1 MRFHDFWGTCENQPM
16 FTEDSEDKPNYT
28 PVSRSIYF
36 LVFCAL
42 PSSFQ
47 NLAHIQPRTAP
58 HWISP
63 PVRAC
68 TFLQLWVLGVCQ
80 RRRICSCARA
90 TPLPA
95 PGACCL
101 TWILLLHS
109 VISGK
114 KYGSE
119 NWEFMRWYRE
129 MGKGKVVTLHRSLG
143 CRKRRVNMQRRRWK
157 TARIWAVLALTC
169 WDLRLGTKV

>member
-1 MRFHDFWGTCENQPM
+1 MASRCLTKLLCAALCNAHKLSSLTSLPIKQAGVMRFHDFWGTCENQPM

-119 NWEFMRWYRE
+119 NWEFMR
-129 MGKGKVVTLHRSLG
+129 
-143 CRKRRVNMQRRRWK
+143 
-157 TARIWAVLALTC
+157 
-169 WDLRLGTKV
+169 